1 MAPDV
6 IVEQRW
12 RGACMPICADTV
24 GISGPRLSQ
33 TPSTLYVPHSTLSSI
48 LHADQRHTGRGGHRR
63 SRVFSIRA
71 HRTCEPL
78 HVWRHGTSPHESC
91 TDRARIVQV
100 LCTANMAL
108 SAHQYSKSGFW
119 CPIHFAARFWRLGG
133 IWGHSTTVSIIRDG
147 CQRRPETRD
156 RRWQRQMKRLLLAH
170 EMQR

>member
-1 MAPDV
+1 
-6 IVEQRW
+6 
-12 RGACMPICADTV
+12 MPICADTV

-91 TDRARIVQV
+91 TDRA
-100 LCTANMAL
+100 
-108 SAHQYSKSGFW
+108 
-119 CPIHFAARFWRLGG
+119 
-133 IWGHSTTVSIIRDG
+133 SIMHG
-147 CQRRPETRD
+147 KHGAERPSI
-156 RRWQRQMKRLLLAH
+156 QQKRLLVSHPLCRPLLAPWWYLGT
-170 EMQR
+170 